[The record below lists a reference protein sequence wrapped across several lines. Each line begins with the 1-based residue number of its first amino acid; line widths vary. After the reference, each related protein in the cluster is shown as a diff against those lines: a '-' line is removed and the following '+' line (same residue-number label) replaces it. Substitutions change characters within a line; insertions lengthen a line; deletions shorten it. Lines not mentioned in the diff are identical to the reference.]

1 MSLTPCSIRADA
13 TSAMPA
19 STPRLRSV
27 VAASSGFTLVE
38 VLVAVAIFALAAGLA
53 LGGMNAIT
61 RGRAQLDAE
70 LQRLA
75 ALQFAIGLLERD
87 LRGAALRPV
96 RAGFGPPRAALE
108 GRSDYLELSRY
119 GAVGALAQSQPD
131 IARIG
136 YQLDGD
142 RLLRLRYPVL
152 DRSPSTLPAIEPLL
166 DRIERIEWRYL
177 GPRGS
182 PILDRWPPLRGG
194 TELPRAIE
202 LRLQLADLGDIRRVF
217 ELPSSG
223 PP

>member
-1 MSLTPCSIRADA
+1 MATRADA
-13 TSAMPA
+13 GSGVAVP
-19 STPRLRSV
+19 PPGLRNR
-27 VAASSGFTLVE
+27 VALSRGFTLIE

-87 LRGAALRPV
+87 LRGVALRPI

-108 GRSDYLELSRY
+108 GRTDFLELSRY

-152 DRSPSTLPAIEPLL
+152 DRSPSTVPAIEPLL

-177 GPRGS
+177 GPRGT
-182 PILDRWPPLRGG
+182 PMLDRWPPPRGAA
-194 TELPRAIE
+194 ELPRAIE
-202 LRLQLADLGDIRRVF
+202 LRLQLADLGEIRRVF
-217 ELPSSG
+217 ELPASG